1 MTGVNNQ
8 SSQQTQNNYIIGEK
22 TMIKFLVDLERILN
36 ANKITTKFNKKN
48 EALEITIDGCI
59 VVISEPFENGSAFIS
74 VYKEESGQNKAM
86 RETYNYQDIK
96 IDQVS
101 RYSVYEIA
109 DVINLY
115 AKTRK
120 QNFKNID
127 NSMPFQDARKLLGL
141 Q

>member
-1 MTGVNNQ
+1 MRQ
-8 SSQQTQNNYIIGEK
+8 FLK
-22 TMIKFLVDLERILN
+22 DIKNIFD
-36 ANKITTKFNKKN
+36 ANKVTTKFDAQN
-48 EALEITIDGCI
+48 EALEITIDSCI
-59 VVISEPFENGSAFIS
+59 VAVSDQFENGSAFIS
-74 VYKEESGQNKAM
+74 IYKEESGQNKRM

-101 RYSVYEIA
+101 RYNVYEIA

-127 NSMPFQDARKLLGL
+127 NSMSFRDAQKLLGL